1 MESVWEAVLLYS
13 ELTPEEV
20 DVFHL
25 LAEHAG
31 QVAHRLLAE
40 RGIEHLEQVTAEAGR
55 RVLLQAWQEV
65 AEAYFASADGVDLQS
80 AIPEFVEAMIGCCS
94 TVGTPGQT
102 LH

>member
-1 MESVWEAVLLYS
+1 MESAWEAVLLYS

-65 AEAYFASADGVDLQS
+65 AEAYFAHMDGVDLRS

-94 TVGTPGQT
+94 TVGTPGPT

>member
-1 MESVWEAVLLYS
+1 MIYS
-13 ELTPEEV
+13 ELSPEEI

-40 RGIEHLEQVTAEAGR
+40 RGIEHLEQMTAEAGR
-55 RVLLQAWQEV
+55 RVLRQAWQEV
-65 AEAYFASADGVDLQS
+65 AEAYFTDIEGLDLQS

-94 TVGTPGQT
+94 TVGTPGPT

>member
-1 MESVWEAVLLYS
+1 MAEAVVLYS

-20 DVFHL
+20 DVFHM

-55 RVLLQAWQEV
+55 RVLMQAWQEV
-65 AEAYFASADGVDLQS
+65 AEAYFANTDGMDLKS

-94 TVGTPGQT
+94 TVGTPAPT

>member
-1 MESVWEAVLLYS
+1 MTYS
-13 ELTPEEV
+13 ELTPDEI
-20 DVFHL
+20 DVFHR

-31 QVAHRLLAE
+31 QVATRLLAE

-55 RVLLQAWQEV
+55 RVLRQAWLEV
-65 AEAYFASADGVDLQS
+65 AGTWFAEHETIDLQS

-94 TVGTPGQT
+94 SVGSPGQT